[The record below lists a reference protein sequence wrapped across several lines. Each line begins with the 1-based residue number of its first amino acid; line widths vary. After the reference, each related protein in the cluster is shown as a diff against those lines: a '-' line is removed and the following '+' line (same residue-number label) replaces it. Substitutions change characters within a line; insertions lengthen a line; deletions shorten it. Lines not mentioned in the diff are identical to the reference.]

1 MDLNQRKLNK
11 SEWDSIE
18 VPVSQEELSIL
29 HLINDAHS
37 NVNISMNT
45 HNSLFLFLKVEYNEK
60 MEDYL
65 YNKYF
70 AEKVQAIIKKY
81 KCNYLNVNVDQNIK
95 IKTADKIRLERNDE
109 SRLLENDIYEFVL
122 LSHIEKLIGAM
133 STNNSK
139 AFSFHYYTLD
149 KLASYN
155 ISRINRHIRFMV
167 DTVLSRYLD
176 EIRIPDVVE
185 DAVNIIERNET
196 LLKYADLT
204 LYEHQKQLLTVCQN
218 KNPKLVLYIA
228 PTGTGKTVGGPLALS
243 KTHRVLFVCA
253 ARHVG
258 LALARAAISINKKV
272 AFAFGCASAADIRL
286 HYFAARVYTKNKRTG
301 GIGKVDNSV
310 GTDVEIMICDIKS
323 YLPAMYY
330 MKSFNES
337 EQIITYWDEPT
348 ITMDYEE
355 HEFHKIIRRNWKK
368 NLIPNMVLSSATLP
382 KTHELTETIANFKA
396 RFVGSQIYSIVS
408 HDCKKSIPLINK
420 DGFVVLPHYLC
431 DNHEQVLSIVRHCET
446 NLTLLRYFDLG
457 EVVNF
462 IMFVTKNGMVSS
474 KVQFER
480 YFERLQ
486 DVNMKSIKTYYLA
499 VLNNLL
505 PGTWDTIKGQM
516 QVSRVPRIPS
526 NLYTDSKGNKI
537 KKNSSAVRPNPG
549 IYITTCDAFTLTD
562 GPSIFI
568 SNDVEKIAKFYL
580 QQSNIPACVMD
591 DLLGKIEQNNVINR
605 QLSQVER
612 TLELISEKKEESI
625 MNAINNGGSGVKGRN
640 KSTKVIKMFNREESV
655 DGSKK
660 KKEGASTEAEE
671 LSRLK
676 TQAETLRS
684 MIKSATLNDTF
695 VPNKILHLNKWAEGM
710 NTSRVFTSSIE
721 ESVIIEI
728 MTLDEVDDLW
738 KVLLMMGI
746 GVFTSHKNIKYTE
759 IMKKLADSQKL
770 FMIIA
775 SSDYIYGTNYQFC
788 HGYLSKDLNLTQEKI
803 IQALGRV
810 GRNNIQQDYTLR
822 FRDDVQIMKLFT
834 NETEKPEI
842 RNMNIL
848 FNSNRVVWDGENYV
862 PALDNDTDED
872 EEEEADYVGE
882 EEDDEYYDEDEEDEE
897 EF

>member
-18 VPVSQEELSIL
+18 VPVSQDELSIL
-29 HLINDAHS
+29 RLINDAHE

-45 HNSLFLFLKVEYNEK
+45 HKSLFSFLKVEYSDK

-70 AEKVQAIIKKY
+70 ADRVQSIIRKY
-81 KCNYLNVNVDQNIK
+81 KCSYLNVQVDQNIK

-109 SRLLENDIYEFVL
+109 TRLLENDIYEYVL
-122 LSHIEKLIGAM
+122 IFHVEKIVSSLEPNANK
-133 STNNSK
+133 T
-139 AFSFHYYTLD
+139 FSFHYYTLH
-149 KLASYN
+149 KLASYT
-155 ISRINRHIRFMV
+155 ISRINRHIRHIV
-167 DTVLSRYLD
+167 DTVLSRFQ
-176 EIRIPDVVE
+176 ERIRIPEVVE
-185 DAVNIIERNET
+185 DAVQIIERNET

-204 LYEHQKQLLTVCQN
+204 LYEHQKQLLTICQN
-218 KNPKLVLYIA
+218 RNAKLVLYIA

-243 KTHRVLFVCA
+243 KKHRVLFVCA

-258 LALARAAISINKKV
+258 LALARAAISVGKKV

-286 HYFAARVYTKNKRTG
+286 HYFAAKVYTKNKRTG

-330 MKSFNES
+330 MISFNEV

-355 HEFHKIIRRNWKK
+355 HDFHKIIRRNWKK

-382 KTHELTETIANFKA
+382 KTHELTETIANFKT
-396 RFVGSQIYSIVS
+396 RFQGSQIYSIVS

-431 DNHEQVLSIVRHCET
+431 ETYDELQHLADYCER

-457 EVVNF
+457 EVVQF
-462 IMFVTKNGMVSS
+462 IMFVTQKDMVNSR
-474 KVQFER
+474 VQFER
-480 YFERLQ
+480 NFERIE
-486 DVNMKSIKTYYLA
+486 DVNMKTIKTYYLT
-499 VLNNLL
+499 LLKNLI
-505 PGTWDTIKGQM
+505 PERWDNIRQHFLAN
-516 QVSRVPRIPS
+516 RVARIPS
-526 NLYTDSKGNKI
+526 NLFVDSKGNKL
-537 KKNSSAVRPNPG
+537 KKSKEVNRPNPG
-549 IYITTCDAFTLTD
+549 IYVTTCDAFTLTD

-580 QQSNIPACVMD
+580 QQSNIPAIVMD
-591 DLLGKIEQNNVINR
+591 DLMKKIEHNNGVNR
-605 QLSQVER
+605 QLAQVEKA
-612 TLELISEKKEESI
+612 LELIREKKEEII
-625 MNAINNGGSGVKGRN
+625 MNAISSSGVKGRN
-640 KSTKVIKMFNREESV
+640 KSNKVIKMFNREESN
-655 DGSKK
+655 DGSKR
-660 KKEGASTEAEE
+660 KKEGVSTEAEE
-671 LSRLK
+671 LKNLA
-676 TQAETLRS
+676 TEAEQLRAL
-684 MIKSATLNDTF
+684 IKVASLNDTF
-695 VPNKILHLNKWAEGM
+695 IPNKVLHQNKWAEGM
-710 NTSRVFTSSIE
+710 DVSRVFTSSIE
-721 ESVIIEI
+721 DSVIVDI
-728 MTLDEVDDLW
+728 MSLDEVDDLW

-746 GVFTSHKNIKYTE
+746 GVFTNHKNIKYTE
-759 IMKKLADSQKL
+759 IMKTLADTQRL

-822 FRDDVQIMKLFT
+822 FRDDLQIMKLFS

-848 FNSNRVVWDGENYV
+848 FNSNRVMWDGENYV
-862 PALDNDTDED
+862 PALGEDEEDDDEEEFAVD
-872 EEEEADYVGE
+872 EEEEFYDE
-882 EEDDEYYDEDEEDEE
+882 DDEEDDE